1 MMIRT
6 AHRFTLYR
14 RLRDAAA
21 GLALGVA
28 GTLAVTGAAS
38 SRLDVAPSSTPAAI
52 APAPGVSARALGVID
67 GDTFEARI
75 AAFPGQEI
83 VARVRVDGVDA
94 PERRG
99 RCVSET
105 RAAEAATDA
114 LERLLRD
121 RRLTLTG
128 LRGDKYFGRVI
139 ARVSADGIGDVG
151 ARLIADGHGR
161 AYDGGR
167 RQGWC

>member
-1 MMIRT
+1 MMIRS
-6 AHRFTLYR
+6 ARRITLYR

-38 SRLDVAPSSTPAAI
+38 SRLDPAPSSVPAA
-52 APAPGVSARALGVID
+52 ASGQGVSARALGVID
-67 GDTFEARI
+67 GDTFEARV

-83 VARVRVDGVDA
+83 VARVRVDGVDT

-99 RCVSET
+99 RCASET
-105 RAAEAATDA
+105 RAAQAAAEA

-121 RRLTLTG
+121 RPLTLTG
-128 LRGDKYFGRVI
+128 LRGDKYFGRVV
-139 ARVSADGIGDVG
+139 ARVSADGIGDLG

-161 AYDGGR
+161 AYHGGR
-167 RQGWC
+167 REGWC